1 MDAYRT
7 AALGGM
13 NVSCLWMINY
23 TSPKSDKGSGSHN
36 HTIKKNISKL
46 ENIEDESDISE
57 KEYLDFKFRCSLS
70 NDSKFIKKVRHIYPQ
85 NDLFWE
91 VDEFDNG
98 YQLIIAEI
106 EIPIKTFKLKIPDFI
121 KKVCLLEVTG
131 LKQFSNR
138 SLSLDIK
145 KNGIQI

>member
-1 MDAYRT
+1 MKNS
-7 AALGGM
+7 LGIWERARQWNSKDG
-13 NVSCLWMINY
+13 IRY
-23 TSPKSDKGSGSHN
+23 I